1 MGNEMTLAKYTHNK
15 GWFESESSD
24 RKSREKGRNIVW
36 TEII

>member
-1 MGNEMTLAKYTHNK
+1 MTLAKYTHNK
-15 GWFESESSD
+15 GWFEGESSD